1 MWIGQQLLPHTVVYV
16 IELAYRLQEPISISL
31 LHRTIRELVRRH
43 DILRTMFTADDS
55 RQPWQH
61 VLPWQKVE
69 SSLLDES
76 ALLVLDLDSLD
87 WINGK
92 PHLPPATLNI
102 ATGPLFRFVFFT
114 STSCKPSTS
123 FSSSSS
129 LSAPR
134 SVLAIQIHHIITDGW
149 SLKLLLD
156 EMEEVYSSIATT
168 DTVPP
173 LPVPH
178 SYIAHAVRQ
187 QTYLQESND
196 IDGKFQYWRE
206 QLKDLTPSSSL
217 PPDKLR
223 PPVPS
228 TRAQSHHRTIT
239 VAGLSQFCSEHQVT
253 EFMVMLA
260 CLQLALYLRGSC
272 QEVTVGT
279 AVANRNTQ
287 EESDMLGLFVN
298 MLPIRTNFY
307 RVTSFLHLLQRVK
320 TNVLGA
326 FDNCL
331 PLEYLECAL
340 EPTHELY
347 MQPLYQVM
355 IVFQREEEQPLTN
368 SRLFT
373 PLPLYSATCECD
385 MDVYVCLSQRNHN
398 VLGVDIRYSEDLYHV
413 DTIERFADLLE
424 HTLLSVTVNS
434 SIYIQSMLTNSFPS
448 SLSSPC
454 SSSSLPSLQSLPHS
468 DEPAVQVSDVCLS
481 WRELKSLAISAHLP
495 EANIDASIAVVVLP
509 LSSAAIALSLG
520 KACIGMPTEVLD
532 SAKLAQLPC
541 SAVILEEEKRVI
553 ISQRNSTHPL
563 KNMVGDGVG
572 AFLSILHTY
581 ASQENLSQTA
591 AVFVGDHS
599 PLLAL
604 THALLLH
611 GYRVTVYDYSTLSN
625 GHLQSQLSEDDPNLL
640 ACPADILPSLTT
652 QLVSCPSIK
661 VVLVY
666 GLPSGLHHLAQW
678 SRSVLPHA
686 TVVVAHSMLPQVLC
700 VTHHLNLST
709 THSLVRAQYSYLP
722 IGHVL
727 PVLQWRVVHIDG
739 RTMPTGCVGA
749 FVASSSDGIE
759 YHSHCLVRQR
769 HSDTIFELV
778 SQDVQKHNT
787 GEDSTLLLTV
797 LSHNSDIVWCR
808 LCDTDRLVYY
818 TINTLTADQLSTY
831 LKQYLAAHRVPS
843 TIIRVAG
850 IPVTASLHVDMSSI
864 DRQLG
869 SLHCEV
875 VECSSASED
884 CRFVRETVM
893 SAVSDLLGRSNVSE
907 AHSFHSLGGHS
918 LLVIQLASRLTQDLG
933 IVVDV
938 RSVFEAS
945 SLRQLIQTLHRHVLQ
960 TTATEPS

>member
-1 MWIGQQLLPHTVVYV
+1 MTCLTTEHVPAQSGPVTQQQLGVWIGQQLLPHTVVYV

-43 DILRTMFTADDS
+43 DILRTVFTADDS
-55 RQPWQH
+55 RQPRQH

-129 LSAPR
+129 SSSAPR

-239 VAGLSQFCSEHQVT
+239 VDGLSQFCSEHQVT
-253 EFMVMLA
+253 EFMVILA

-385 MDVYVCLSQRNHN
+385 MDVYVCLGQRNHN

-413 DTIERFADLLE
+413 DTIEHFADLLE

-448 SLSSPC
+448 SLSSP
-454 SSSSLPSLQSLPHS
+454 
-468 DEPAVQVSDVCLS
+468 
-481 WRELKSLAISAHLP
+481 
-495 EANIDASIAVVVLP
+495 
-509 LSSAAIALSLG
+509 
-520 KACIGMPTEVLD
+520 
-532 SAKLAQLPC
+532 
-541 SAVILEEEKRVI
+541 
-553 ISQRNSTHPL
+553 
-563 KNMVGDGVG
+563 
-572 AFLSILHTY
+572 
-581 ASQENLSQTA
+581 
-591 AVFVGDHS
+591 
-599 PLLAL
+599 
-604 THALLLH
+604 
-611 GYRVTVYDYSTLSN
+611 
-625 GHLQSQLSEDDPNLL
+625 
-640 ACPADILPSLTT
+640 
-652 QLVSCPSIK
+652 
-661 VVLVY
+661 
-666 GLPSGLHHLAQW
+666 
-678 SRSVLPHA
+678 
-686 TVVVAHSMLPQVLC
+686 
-700 VTHHLNLST
+700 
-709 THSLVRAQYSYLP
+709 
-722 IGHVL
+722 
-727 PVLQWRVVHIDG
+727 
-739 RTMPTGCVGA
+739 
-749 FVASSSDGIE
+749 
-759 YHSHCLVRQR
+759 
-769 HSDTIFELV
+769 
-778 SQDVQKHNT
+778 
-787 GEDSTLLLTV
+787 
-797 LSHNSDIVWCR
+797 
-808 LCDTDRLVYY
+808 
-818 TINTLTADQLSTY
+818 
-831 LKQYLAAHRVPS
+831 
-843 TIIRVAG
+843 
-850 IPVTASLHVDMSSI
+850 
-864 DRQLG
+864 
-869 SLHCEV
+869 
-875 VECSSASED
+875 
-884 CRFVRETVM
+884 
-893 SAVSDLLGRSNVSE
+893 
-907 AHSFHSLGGHS
+907 
-918 LLVIQLASRLTQDLG
+918 
-933 IVVDV
+933 
-938 RSVFEAS
+938 
-945 SLRQLIQTLHRHVLQ
+945 
-960 TTATEPS
+960 